1 MSYKCH
7 INVIIYKNLK
17 VLEMAANI
25 LIVEDES
32 SILELIAL
40 NLHQAGF
47 NPIRAISAEYADNI
61 VKETI
66 PDLIVLDWML
76 PGMNGIEFAK
86 RLRANSS
93 TKLIPIIMLTAKSD
107 EDNKIE
113 GFNVGADDYLTKPF
127 SPRELVARI
136 KALIRRRSPEL
147 VNDPIIA
154 EDLVLDP
161 SSHRVQVNNKNIKIG
176 PTEFKLLH
184 FFMKNTNRVFSRNQI
199 LDKIWGNKSVIDDRT
214 VDVHIKRLRESLKQ
228 SGYDKLIQTVRGA
241 GYRFSKE

>member
-1 MSYKCH
+1 
-7 INVIIYKNLK
+7 
-17 VLEMAANI
+17 MAANI

-61 VKETI
+61 VKETL

-76 PGMNGIEFAK
+76 PGMNGVEFAK
-86 RLRANSS
+86 RLRANSV
-93 TKLIPIIMLTAKSD
+93 TKFIPIIMLTAKSD

-136 KALIRRRSPEL
+136 KVLIRRRSPEL
-147 VNDPIIA
+147 VNDPIIS
-154 EDLVLDP
+154 EGLVLDP
-161 SSHRVQVNNKNIKIG
+161 KSHRVQVNNKTITIG

-184 FFMKNTNRVFSRNQI
+184 FFMKNNNRVYSRNQI
-199 LDKIWGNKSVIDDRT
+199 LDKIWGNNSVIDDRT
-214 VDVHIKRLRESLKQ
+214 VDVHIKRLRDVLKQ
-228 SGYDKLIQTVRGA
+228 SGYDKFIQTVRGT

>member
-1 MSYKCH
+1 
-7 INVIIYKNLK
+7 
-17 VLEMAANI
+17 MAANI

-61 VKETI
+61 VKETL

-76 PGMNGIEFAK
+76 PGMNGVEFAK
-86 RLRANSS
+86 RLRANSV
-93 TKLIPIIMLTAKSD
+93 TKFIPIIMLTAKSN

-136 KALIRRRSPEL
+136 KVLIRRRSPEL

-154 EDLVLDP
+154 EDLILDP
-161 SSHRVQVNNKNIKIG
+161 KSHRVQVNNKTITIG

-184 FFMKNTNRVFSRNQI
+184 FFMKNNNRVYSRNQI
-199 LDKIWGNKSVIDDRT
+199 LDKIWGNNSVIDDRT
-214 VDVHIKRLRESLKQ
+214 VDVHIKRLRGVLKQ
-228 SGYDKLIQTVRGA
+228 SGYDKFIQTIRGT

>member
-1 MSYKCH
+1 
-7 INVIIYKNLK
+7 
-17 VLEMAANI
+17 MAANI

-32 SILELIAL
+32 SILELISL

-47 NPIRAISAEYADNI
+47 NPIRAISAEYAENI
-61 VKETI
+61 LNETI

-76 PGMNGIEFAK
+76 PGMNGIDFAK
-86 RLRANSS
+86 RLRSNSA

-107 EDNKIE
+107 EDNKVE
-113 GFNVGADDYLTKPF
+113 GLSVGADDYLTKPF

-147 VNDPIIA
+147 LNDPIMSEGIA
-154 EDLVLDP
+154 LDP
-161 SSHRVQVNNKNIKIG
+161 KSHRVKVDNKYINIG

-184 FFMKNTNRVFSRNQI
+184 FFMKNNNHVYSRNQI
-199 LDKIWGNKSVIDDRT
+199 LDKIWGNKSEIDDRT
-214 VDVHIKRLRESLKQ
+214 VDVHIKRLREVLKQ

-241 GYRFSKE
+241 GYRLSDVSNN

>member
-1 MSYKCH
+1 MKY
-7 INVIIYKNLK
+7 NNLK
-17 VLEMAANI
+17 VLQMAANI

-47 NPIRAISAEYADNI
+47 NPIRAISAEYANNI

-76 PGMNGIEFAK
+76 PGMNGVEFAK
-86 RLRANSS
+86 RLRANSA

-113 GFNVGADDYLTKPF
+113 GLKIGDDYLTKPF

-147 VNDPIIA
+147 VNDPIII
-154 EDLVLDP
+154 EGLVLDP
-161 SSHRVQVNNKNIKIG
+161 SSHKVQINNRSISIG
-176 PTEFKLLH
+176 PTEFKILH
-184 FFMKNTNRVFSRNQI
+184 LFMKNTDRVYSRNQI
-199 LDKIWGNKSVIDDRT
+199 LDKIWGNKSEIDDRT

-228 SGYDKLIQTVRGA
+228 SGYNKLIQTVRGA
-241 GYRFSKE
+241 GYRFSSESE

>member
-1 MSYKCH
+1 
-7 INVIIYKNLK
+7 
-17 VLEMAANI
+17 MAANI

-47 NPIRAISAEYADNI
+47 NPIRAISAEYANNI

-76 PGMNGIEFAK
+76 PGMNGVEFAK
-86 RLRANSS
+86 RLRANSA

-113 GFNVGADDYLTKPF
+113 GLNVGDDYLTKPF

-147 VNDPIIA
+147 VNNPIII
-154 EDLVLDP
+154 EGLVLDP
-161 SSHRVQVNNKNIKIG
+161 SSHKVQINNRSISIG
-176 PTEFKLLH
+176 PTEFKILH
-184 FFMKNTNRVFSRNQI
+184 LFMKNIDRVYSRNQI
-199 LDKIWGNKSVIDDRT
+199 LDKIWGNKSEIDDRT
-214 VDVHIKRLRESLKQ
+214 VDVHIKRLRGSLKQ
-228 SGYDKLIQTVRGA
+228 SGYNKLIQTVRGA
-241 GYRFSKE
+241 GYRFSSELE

>member
-1 MSYKCH
+1 
-7 INVIIYKNLK
+7 
-17 VLEMAANI
+17 MAANI

-47 NPIRAISAEYADNI
+47 NPIRAISAEYANNI

-76 PGMNGIEFAK
+76 PGMNGVEFAK
-86 RLRANSS
+86 RLRANSA

-113 GFNVGADDYLTKPF
+113 GLNVGDDYLTKPF

-147 VNDPIIA
+147 VNNPIII
-154 EDLVLDP
+154 EGLVLDP
-161 SSHRVQVNNKNIKIG
+161 SSHKVQINNRSISIG
-176 PTEFKLLH
+176 PTEFKILH
-184 FFMKNTNRVFSRNQI
+184 LFMKNIDRVYSRNQI
-199 LDKIWGNKSVIDDRT
+199 LDKIWGNKSEIDDRT

-228 SGYDKLIQTVRGA
+228 SGYNKLIQTVRGA
-241 GYRFSKE
+241 GYRFSSESE

>member
-1 MSYKCH
+1 
-7 INVIIYKNLK
+7 
-17 VLEMAANI
+17 MAANI
-25 LIVEDES
+25 LVVEDES

-86 RLRANSS
+86 RLRANSA

-113 GFNVGADDYLTKPF
+113 GLNVADDYLTKPF

-147 VNDPIIA
+147 VNDPIIV
-154 EDLVLDP
+154 EGLVLDP
-161 SSHRVQVNNKNIKIG
+161 SSHKVQIDNKSINIG
-176 PTEFKLLH
+176 PTEFKILH
-184 FFMKNTNRVFSRNQI
+184 FFMKNSDRVYNRNQI
-199 LDKIWGNKSVIDDRT
+199 LDKIWGNKSEIDDRT
-214 VDVHIKRLRESLKQ
+214 VDVHIKRLRGSLKQ
-228 SGYDKLIQTVRGA
+228 SGYNKFIQTVRGA
-241 GYRFSKE
+241 GYRFSKELE